1 MFRLVNKTSSSKL
14 LKFYSK
20 NFEYKPLFQISKDTT
35 PYRLVTKDFV
45 STEKI
50 KIGNE
55 EIEILKIQ
63 PEGIT
68 KLTEEAMSDIQYLLR
83 PKHLE
88 QLSNILKDKE
98 SSSNDLFVAKT
109 LLKNAVIASGRNLP
123 GCQDTGTAI
132 IMVIFQTNSPKRANV
147 ANTFSQKETTKNASA
162 KEFSKLTQNKI

>member
-1 MFRLVNKTSSSKL
+1 MFRVLNKTSSPKF
-14 LKFYSK
+14 LKFYNK
-20 NFEYKPLFQISKDTT
+20 KFEYKDLFQKSKDTT

-45 STEKI
+45 STQKI

-55 EIEILKIQ
+55 EIEILKVE

-83 PKHLE
+83 PQHLQ

-98 SSSNDLFVAKT
+98 SSSNDTFVAKT

-132 IMVIFQTNSPKRANV
+132 VMVKLEKTQKKGQTWTIRFHTRK
-147 ANTFSQKETTKNASA
+147 
-162 KEFSKLTQNKI
+162 